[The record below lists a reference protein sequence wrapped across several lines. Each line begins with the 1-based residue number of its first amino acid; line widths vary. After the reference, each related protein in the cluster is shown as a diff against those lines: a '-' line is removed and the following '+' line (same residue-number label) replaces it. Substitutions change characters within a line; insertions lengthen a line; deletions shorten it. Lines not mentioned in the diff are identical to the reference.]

1 MSDRVPNG
9 IPRIPAFSLG
19 GGLARLIRDAEEM
32 NGADS
37 SLRRTPAIPEEM
49 NGADS
54 SSLRRT
60 PAVPETSSSASK
72 RKVFSDRTASVA
84 VVTAKHGASSL
95 RCASDHPNKKQK
107 PEEVVFAVPANLF
120 SCANDV
126 CPICWDL
133 CANQVE
139 MRPCNHAICKRCF
152 DAYVPNQC
160 CLCRGNIQSSK
171 NVRHLV
177 PHKCELLKAFRA
189 KVDVLPKF
197 LQRTVKAAPTVAE
210 AKDDGTSSAASA
222 ASAASIFGDVV
233 TWVNPDT
240 KDCFTQVTLVSEVV
254 VAAAASLNLVVCV
267 DLSYSMVDAL
277 TKMRE
282 EQSLAAALMSVLGT
296 TSEVRVIVTGFSD
309 DFFNLSGDTPIILSR
324 EMTLSQVQ
332 QRLKT
337 TNDMLTPKG
346 GTTVHTGIEG
356 CKEMLCKFAEE
367 PVTVSIIT
375 DGATEK
381 IDKAQQSYNK
391 LVSLE
396 RVSCIYAGTGDGLT
410 LKDCMAVVGTHT
422 STFFSNKIV
431 TKCFSDIV
439 EQITGV
445 CGLQRV
451 KCPSA
456 GYVDVATEQATP
468 GVVNGPVILLRHTTA
483 AKPLILE
490 SNGEEVSLRQV
501 SCHVTFPAE
510 KILALAAAQLVSGL
524 LSDDEADIMH
534 RYKSVSKAL
543 DHLVNH
549 EARTVKRSRSLAVD
563 QLTRQKSILKNALKT
578 PSLNVDMTMQ
588 REASGLMRTSS
599 IRPW

>member
-1 MSDRVPNG
+1 M
-9 IPRIPAFSLG
+9 
-19 GGLARLIRDAEEM
+19 
-32 NGADS
+32 
-37 SLRRTPAIPEEM
+37 
-49 NGADS
+49 
-54 SSLRRT
+54 
-60 PAVPETSSSASK
+60 
-72 RKVFSDRTASVA
+72 
-84 VVTAKHGASSL
+84 
-95 RCASDHPNKKQK
+95 
-107 PEEVVFAVPANLF
+107 
-120 SCANDV
+120 
-126 CPICWDL
+126 
-133 CANQVE
+133 
-139 MRPCNHAICKRCF
+139 
-152 DAYVPNQC
+152 
-160 CLCRGNIQSSK
+160 
-171 NVRHLV
+171 
-177 PHKCELLKAFRA
+177 
-189 KVDVLPKF
+189 LPKF

-210 AKDDGTSSAASA
+210 AKDDGTASA

-254 VAAAASLNLVVCV
+254 VAAAASLNLILCV

-277 TKMRE
+277 TEMRE
-282 EQSLAAALMSVLGT
+282 EQSLAAALVAVLET

-337 TNDMLTPKG
+337 TNDKLTPKG
-346 GTTVHTGIEG
+346 GTQVHTGIEG
-356 CKEMLCKFAEE
+356 CKELLCKFAEDD

-375 DGATEK
+375 DGATDKPK
-381 IDKAQQSYNK
+381 IDKAQQSYDD

-396 RVSCIYAGTGDGLT
+396 RVSCIYAGTGKGLT

-422 STFFSNKIV
+422 STFFSNEVI

-456 GYVDVATEQATP
+456 GYVDVATGQS